1 MYTVYICYIQR
12 AEALKSCI
20 LAAPMI
26 LGHFIVS
33 RKEPLCYIM
42 HTAADNPLL
51 LLLLLLSLVPAGCSF
66 VVDVD
71 AEAIG
76 LHISPD

>member
-1 MYTVYICYIQR
+1 
-12 AEALKSCI
+12 
-20 LAAPMI
+20 MI

-33 RKEPLCYIM
+33 RKEPLGYIN

-51 LLLLLLSLVPAGCSF
+51 LLLLLLSLVPAGCSV

-71 AEAIG
+71 DKAIG